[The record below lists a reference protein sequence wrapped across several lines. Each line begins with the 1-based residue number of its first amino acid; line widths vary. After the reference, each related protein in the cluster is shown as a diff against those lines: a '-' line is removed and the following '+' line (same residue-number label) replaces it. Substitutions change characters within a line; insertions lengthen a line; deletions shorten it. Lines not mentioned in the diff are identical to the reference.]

1 MRSWSHA
8 LIGLLAGVII
18 MQWAMPVAQSQPE
31 AGHLTI
37 SSLTLLNEEGEI
49 VGQMGTQA
57 NGAPYLSMT
66 WGTSHVSLVAD
77 EAEARIA
84 ASNGDAWLY
93 GEASADG
100 TGLWLTAD
108 VNATLVDQAYA
119 GATQDG
125 GLVQVLIDG
134 EAHLFPGPGGEVD
147 SATKPLP
154 WGALKSQID
163 RNDGGIR

>member
-1 MRSWSHA
+1 MRSWSHV

-37 SSLTLLNEEGEI
+37 SSLTLLNEEGEM

-66 WGTSHVSLVAD
+66 WGTSHVSLVAN
-77 EAEARIA
+77 EAEASIV
-84 ASNGDAWLY
+84 ASSGDAWLY
-93 GEASADG
+93 GQAAADR
-100 TGLWLTAD
+100 THLWLTAD
-108 VNATLVDQAYA
+108 VNATLVDQVYA

-125 GLVQVLIDG
+125 GLVRVEIDG
-134 EAHLFPGPGGEVD
+134 EGHLFPGPESEVD

-154 WGALKSQID
+154 WGAVKSRINRID
-163 RNDGGIR
+163 AGIR